1 MLSSRFLNDMK
12 NLPYRKVFVIFKF
25 LLLQNTFKVVLQYI
39 FNSVTHLTNVL
50 YFKLNFKL
58 KVDQKMCTY
67 KNLVE
72 FLRNQWPP

>member
-1 MLSSRFLNDMK
+1 MNDMK